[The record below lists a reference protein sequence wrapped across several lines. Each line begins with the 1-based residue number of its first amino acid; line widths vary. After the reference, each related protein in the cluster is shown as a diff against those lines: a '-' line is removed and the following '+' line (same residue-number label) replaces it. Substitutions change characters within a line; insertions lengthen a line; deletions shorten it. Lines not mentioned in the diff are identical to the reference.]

1 MSGIG
6 WIQVCLKYNK
16 QEIMIKDIRS
26 HIELIERSIVWA
38 KRFGKE
44 SFPVEE
50 LKEYR
55 RRLKRIANA
64 LEENCSAAAYGESQV
79 GKSYLMSSLL
89 STADSPFTI
98 TNDGKE
104 YSFIDALNPSGGNT
118 SQTESTGVITRFT
131 INNDNE
137 TMKDFVR
144 IKNLSVSDL
153 LMLLVD
159 SYYNDLKLDSG
170 KVLLHDAIN
179 KELTKIQYLW
189 VSKSSPVQ
197 DVLTEDDVKD
207 ICDYIEQVLGSNAVN
222 ITRSD
227 FRKTVAPKIQYV
239 SCEQWVKV
247 FGILWNNNEEL
258 SHLFCLLI
266 NEFKKIGF
274 QTEVYVPFEAV
285 LRDKGTLLKIEWLNS
300 VCGIPHVSDTD
311 ILTTDVYD
319 ADGQLLAS
327 DFNKSSLS
335 ALIAELTFVLP
346 EQVAQERKFLKRI
359 DLLDFPG
366 ARSREKFKEQEI
378 ADVLPTILRR
388 GKVAY
393 LFNKYS
399 RSLRISSVLFCHHN
413 DQKSEPSLGETING
427 WIETNIG
434 TTPDERAEDLTR
446 TDGISPLFMIATK
459 FNKELKRTSNDLPTN
474 PEMLAEHWKRFKT
487 VLPEIIRPATWFDRW
502 VTKGGMF
509 RSEFFQSIYLLR
521 DFYWSMETRVFDGY
535 DSKTKSPETSRHI
548 DSDYPDFFEKLEHS
562 FLTNDFVKQHFADP
576 KKSWDEVSSLN
587 SDGSKAIIRDL
598 DAISGVLDA
607 ARRDKYLKELQTM
620 RDEIVSKLSTYYE
633 PEDKEENNAKT
644 RTIAGEIRLSLD
656 MNIGSKPE
664 IFGRIID
671 RLMIPVSDIRKI
683 AYDIIVLKTEV
694 PVDFNEILLIRT
706 QAKVNL
712 SDDKQV
718 NVRRLCDYYAKDIN
732 FLEAAFAEKGFT
744 LDDIVTNEC
753 TVAATVA
760 DVVSKRILEYW
771 GSFINKQVVQLEK
784 YLPHSDDVAF
794 MLQNLCKRLGVQR
807 TISERIKNYSKV
819 FPDTDLPNAIADYA
833 SLTLNNFVS
842 SVGHSYMTD
851 KDMEMIQEKANSCR
865 IEIDTSLEG
874 NDAKHGE
881 ASVYDA
887 LKAFDEAGD
896 TSSVTLQTLMK
907 LPFWDNFQRWKN
919 LLISGILYSA
929 DVSHCDPVANAE
941 MRKLMDG
948 CMDLYQN

>member
-1 MSGIG
+1 M
-6 WIQVCLKYNK
+6 K
-16 QEIMIKDIRS
+16 QNINSQIAI
-26 HIELIERSIVWA
+26 IERSIAWA
-38 KRFGKE
+38 KKFAKD

-55 RRLKRIANA
+55 RTLRRIANS

-89 STADSPFTI
+89 STADSPFVI

-137 TMKDFVR
+137 TMKDFVK

-159 SYYNDLKLDSG
+159 SYYNDLKLDSS

-179 KELTKIQYLW
+179 AELTKVQYLW
-189 VSKSSPVQ
+189 ATKSAPVQ

-207 ICDYIEQVLGSNAVN
+207 ICDYIEDVLGSNTVN

-227 FRKTVAPKIQYV
+227 FRKIVAPKIQFV
-239 SCEQWVKV
+239 SSENWVKI
-247 FGILWNNNEEL
+247 FSILWNNNEEL
-258 SHLFCLLI
+258 SHLFSLLV
-266 NEFKKIGF
+266 NEFKKINF
-274 QTEVYVPFEAV
+274 ETEVYVPFEAV
-285 LRDKGTLLKIEWLNS
+285 LRDKGTLLKIEWLDS

-311 ILTTDVYD
+311 DLTTDVYN
-319 ADGQLLAS
+319 AKGELLATA
-327 DFNKSSLS
+327 FNKSSLS

-346 EQVAQERKFLKRI
+346 KQIANERKFLNKI

-378 ADVLPTILRR
+378 SDVLPTILRR

-413 DQKSEPSLGETING
+413 DQKSEPSLGDTING
-427 WIETNIG
+427 WIEKNIG
-434 TTPDERAEDLTR
+434 NTPEKRAEDLAR
-446 TDGISPLFMIATK
+446 TNGISPLFMIATK
-459 FNKELKRTSNDLPTN
+459 FNKELKRTSNDLPNNT
-474 PEMLAEHWKRFKT
+474 EMLAEHWKRFKT
-487 VLPEIIRPATWFDRW
+487 VLPEIIRPATWFDNW
-502 VTKGGMF
+502 VIKGGMF
-509 RSEFFQSIYLLR
+509 RSEAFQSIYMLR

-535 DSKTKSPETSRHI
+535 DSRTKSPETNRHI
-548 DSDYPDFFEKLEHS
+548 DSDYPDFFENLERS
-562 FLTNDFVKQHFADP
+562 FLTNDFVKRHFADP

-598 DAISGVLDA
+598 DSISGVLDA
-607 ARRDKYLKELQTM
+607 ARREKYLKELKTI
-620 RDEIVSKLSTYYE
+620 RDEIISKLTTYYE
-633 PEDKEENNAKT
+633 PEDKEENNIKT
-644 RTIAGEIRLSLD
+644 RTIAGDIRLSLD
-656 MNIGSKPE
+656 LCIGTKPE
-664 IFGRIID
+664 TFGRIID
-671 RLMIPVSDIRKI
+671 KLMIPVSDIRKI
-683 AYDIIVLKTEV
+683 AYDIVVLKTEV

-706 QAKVNL
+706 QAKINP
-712 SDDKQV
+712 SDDKEVSIQK
-718 NVRRLCDYYAKDIN
+718 LCNYYAREIDD
-732 FLEAAFAEKGFT
+732 LERLFTQKGFSIE
-744 LDDIVTNEC
+744 DVISNEC
-753 TVAATVA
+753 DVAATVA
-760 DVVSKRILEYW
+760 DVVSNRILEYW
-771 GSFINKQVVQLEK
+771 GNFINKQVTGLDK

-807 TISERIKNYSKV
+807 TIAERIDIYSRI
-819 FPDTDLPNAIADYA
+819 FPNPDLPNAIADYA

-842 SVGHSYMTD
+842 SIGRSYMSDNDIETIR
-851 KDMEMIQEKANSCR
+851 KKAESCNL
-865 IEIDTSLEG
+865 EIDLSP
-874 NDAKHGE
+874 E
-881 ASVYDA
+881 ASDLNHKEISVYDA
-887 LKAFDEAGD
+887 LKAFDDAED
-896 TSSVTLQTLMK
+896 PTNVSLQTLMK

-919 LLISGILYSA
+919 LLVIGLLYSA

-941 MRKLMDG
+941 IKKIIDS
-948 CMDLYQN
+948 CKTLYQNQ